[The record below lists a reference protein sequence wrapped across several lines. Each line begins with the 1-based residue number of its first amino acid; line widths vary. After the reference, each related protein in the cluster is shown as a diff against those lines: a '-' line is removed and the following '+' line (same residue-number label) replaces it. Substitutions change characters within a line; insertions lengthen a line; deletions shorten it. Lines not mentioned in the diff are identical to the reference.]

1 MSKDPKEGTG
11 KKPKGSDRRL
21 YTDENPKDT
30 VSIKYATVKDAK
42 DTIKKVKNIN
52 KPYARKIQILTV
64 LEQRAKV
71 QNKHEQA
78 KLAKEAK
85 KFLTKEDALK
95 INRAVMDSDKT
106 YDQDLWNKIVELGWT
121 GIRIP
126 EEYQGLGL
134 SHLELC
140 VIAEELGRQLAP
152 VPFSSSVYLFTET
165 LIEFGSEE
173 QKQSILPK
181 LVTGDVIGTLAI
193 AETNSA
199 PTINNISVELKD
211 GKLSGTKIAVP
222 DAEVATHAVVV
233 AKNGDSVSL
242 CVADLNS
249 DDVDISVQR
258 NIDESRGYYSV
269 SFNDANAEIIG
280 DEESGWSNLEKIMDH
295 AAVLFSFEQIGGAQ
309 ASLDMA
315 NTYAKERYA
324 FGRPIGSFQS
334 MKHKLADMYVALT
347 LAKSNSFYGAWALS
361 SNAAELPTAA
371 ATARVSA
378 TKAFQLCSQENI
390 QTHGGNGFTWEYD
403 CHMFYK
409 RSKVLSLN
417 LGSLP
422 SWREKLIKSL
432 EQANI
437 KL

>member
-1 MSKDPKEGTG
+1 MNLDF
-11 KKPKGSDRRL
+11 SD
-21 YTDENPKDT
+21 D
-30 VSIKYATVKDAK
+30 
-42 DTIKKVKNIN
+42 
-52 KPYARKIQILTV
+52 Q
-64 LEQRAKV
+64 
-71 QNKHEQA
+71 
-78 KLAKEAK
+78 KLLQEEAK

-106 YDQDLWNKIVELGWT
+106 YDQELWNKIVGLGWT

-140 VIAEELGRQLAP
+140 VIAEELGRQVAP

-173 QKQSILPK
+173 QKNSILPK

-199 PTINNISVELKD
+199 PSKDNISVALKD

-233 AKNGDSVSL
+233 AKNGDNVSL
-242 CVADLNS
+242 CVVDLNS
-249 DDVDISVQR
+249 DDVDITVQR

-269 SFNDANAEIIG
+269 SFNGANAEIIG

-315 NTYAKERYA
+315 NKYAKERYA

-347 LAKSNSFYGAWALS
+347 LAKSNSFMEHGLCLQMQLNFRQLLLQQEFLQPKHSSYVLKKISKHMAVMVLRGNMTVICFIKDQKCFHLTWVRCPHGAKNL
-361 SNAAELPTAA
+361 L
-371 ATARVSA
+371 
-378 TKAFQLCSQENI
+378 KA
-390 QTHGGNGFTWEYD
+390 
-403 CHMFYK
+403 
-409 RSKVLSLN
+409 
-417 LGSLP
+417 
-422 SWREKLIKSL
+422 
-432 EQANI
+432 
-437 KL
+437 

>member
-1 MSKDPKEGTG
+1 MCIRDR
-11 KKPKGSDRRL
+11 KKIMNLDFSD
-21 YTDENPKDT
+21 D
-30 VSIKYATVKDAK
+30 
-42 DTIKKVKNIN
+42 
-52 KPYARKIQILTV
+52 Q
-64 LEQRAKV
+64 
-71 QNKHEQA
+71 
-78 KLAKEAK
+78 KLLQEEAK

-106 YDQDLWNKIVELGWT
+106 YDQELWNKIVGLGWT

-140 VIAEELGRQLAP
+140 VIAEELGRQVAP

-173 QKQSILPK
+173 QKNSILPK

-199 PTINNISVELKD
+199 PSKDNISVALKD

-233 AKNGDSVSL
+233 AKNGDNVSL
-242 CVADLNS
+242 CVVDLNS
-249 DDVDISVQR
+249 DDVDITVQR

-269 SFNDANAEIIG
+269 SFNGANAEIIG

-315 NTYAKERYA
+315 NKYAKERYA

>member
-1 MSKDPKEGTG
+1 
-11 KKPKGSDRRL
+11 
-21 YTDENPKDT
+21 
-30 VSIKYATVKDAK
+30 
-42 DTIKKVKNIN
+42 
-52 KPYARKIQILTV
+52 
-64 LEQRAKV
+64 
-71 QNKHEQA
+71 
-78 KLAKEAK
+78 
-85 KFLTKEDALK
+85 
-95 INRAVMDSDKT
+95 
-106 YDQDLWNKIVELGWT
+106 
-121 GIRIP
+121 
-126 EEYQGLGL
+126 
-134 SHLELC
+134 
-140 VIAEELGRQLAP
+140 
-152 VPFSSSVYLFTET
+152 
-165 LIEFGSEE
+165 
-173 QKQSILPK
+173 
-181 LVTGDVIGTLAI
+181 VIGTLAI

-199 PTINNISVELKD
+199 PTKSNISVELKD

-249 DDVDISVQR
+249 DDVDITVQR

-269 SFNDANAEIIG
+269 SFDGANAEVVG